1 MKNLKLTL
9 MLLLSTISAVAQT
22 EDQKSKDMDRTALT
36 QETFKK
42 LFGGEALTGTGNDP
56 ELMDILQKFI
66 FGEVFHTGVLNDK
79 QRELITI
86 VTLTTQQTL
95 PQLKIHT
102 LAALNVG
109 VTPIEIREAVYQC
122 APFIGFPKTL
132 NAIGAVNEVF
142 TEKGIPLPLESQGTV
157 TEKDRF
163 EKGSEIQYPLYGDEI
178 IEFMKPLPGNFKDDV
193 PRFLTEMGFG
203 DFYTRNGL
211 DVKTRELLVLCVL
224 ATLGTEFQIE
234 AHAKGNLKAGNNK
247 ETMIAAMVQ
256 CIPYIG
262 FPNGINA
269 INIIKT
275 QKAED

>member
-1 MKNLKLTL
+1 MKKILTV
-9 MLLLSTISAVAQT
+9 LSFAMFSITAMAQDKNDTI
-22 EDQKSKDMDRTALT
+22 MDRKMLAK
-36 QETFKK
+36 ETYKK
-42 LFGGEALTGTGNDP
+42 LFEGEALTGEGTDP
-56 ELMDILQKFI
+56 ELMEILQKFI
-66 FGEVFHTGVLNDK
+66 FGEVFHTGVLDDK

-95 PQLKIHT
+95 PQLKAHAG
-102 LAALNVG
+102 AALNVG

-122 APFIGFPKTL
+122 ASFIGFPKTL
-132 NAIGAVNEVF
+132 NAVGTINEVF
-142 TEKGIPLPLESQGTV
+142 TERGIPLPLESQGTV

-211 DVKTRELLVLCVL
+211 DVQTRELLVLCVL
-224 ATLGTEFQIE
+224 ATLGTEFQIQ
-234 AHAKGNLKAGNNK
+234 AHTKGNLKAGNNK

-262 FPNGINA
+262 FPKGINA
-269 INIIKT
+269 INIIKNE
-275 QKAED
+275 KIKE

>member
-86 VTLTTQQTL
+86 ITLTTQQTL

-109 VTPIEIREAVYQC
+109 VTPIEICPETSRMTYRDFLPKWALGI
-122 APFIGFPKTL
+122 FIP
-132 NAIGAVNEVF
+132 
-142 TEKGIPLPLESQGTV
+142 
-157 TEKDRF
+157 
-163 EKGSEIQYPLYGDEI
+163 
-178 IEFMKPLPGNFKDDV
+178 
-193 PRFLTEMGFG
+193 EM
-203 DFYTRNGL
+203 
-211 DVKTRELLVLCVL
+211 
-224 ATLGTEFQIE
+224 A
-234 AHAKGNLKAGNNK
+234 
-247 ETMIAAMVQ
+247 
-256 CIPYIG
+256 
-262 FPNGINA
+262 
-269 INIIKT
+269 
-275 QKAED
+275 